1 VRRKLIAAAVASL
14 TLSAGSLAISFNAK
28 AGPSDPVTLGAP
40 AYFSDATSWTRLLA
54 TPGLS
59 HIIVNA
65 YDPGTVAAINGYIT
79 TANSRGIKTL
89 GYTGAGF
96 APAGSPNSGAAKTLA
111 TLQGDV
117 ATIFAA
123 YPNLGGIFLDE
134 IQNTTPCDAGWVQF
148 YRDFSNWFRG
158 AYPGKTIAF
167 NPGAPLC
174 ADFNGLADIYVMA
187 ERSAAAYNGALSY
200 YNDAQ
205 FNWIRN
211 LPNSAVWGINYG
223 VPLGSVATQIN
234 DMSTTLGAGVV
245 WVTSGPTTNDYAAL
259 PADDFLCAASQRAV
273 GTCGGSVVTS
283 STLAT
288 TTTLGAATTTTT
300 STTTTTTTTTTIAGQ
315 AAPVN
320 VGATAT
326 PAAVTAAPTTT
337 AATTT
342 APPTTAAATT
352 AAPTTVAA
360 TVPPVTT
367 TTLPAVPTAAAPAV
381 ADPAAALIGAP
392 AFTG

>member
-14 TLSAGSLAISFNAK
+14 TLSAGSLAISFNAT

-40 AYFSDATSWTRLLA
+40 AYFSDATSWNRLLA

-59 HIIVNA
+59 HIVVNA

-79 TANSRGIKTL
+79 TANGRGIKTL

-111 TLQGDV
+111 TLQTDV
-117 ATIFAA
+117 ATIFTA

-148 YRDFSNWFRG
+148 YRDFSVWFRA
-158 AYPGKTIAF
+158 AYPGRTLAF

-273 GTCGGSVVTS
+273 GSCAGGAVTS

-288 TTTLGAATTTTT
+288 TTTLGAATT
-300 STTTTTTTTTTIAGQ
+300 STTTTTTTTITPVVGQ
-315 AAPVN
+315 APAVV
-320 VGATAT
+320 VGA
-326 PAAVTAAPTTT
+326 AAVPTTTTT

-342 APPTTAAATT
+342 TVAPTTPTT

-360 TVPPVTT
+360 TVPPVTTT